1 MEEELALRLVL
12 LSYFALYVI
21 VRAYYR
27 KKTGTLNEKS
37 SSLEVLLPSVRVAMR
52 VPYSIVMA
60 LWFVMPGLLQWSSLD
75 VPAWFH
81 CGGALFMFTSLVLLT
96 WVHQTLGQNFSST
109 LKVKEEQILVT
120 HGPYRWVR
128 HPMYAAVFLCVIG
141 MCMIT
146 SDWLVLLFSLPMMA
160 PAIARRMTR
169 EEGMLLDKF
178 GEDYR
183 RYMSRTG
190 RLLPK
195 FI

>member
-27 KKTGTLNEKS
+27 TKTGTLNEKP
-37 SSLEVLLPSVRVAMR
+37 SSLEGILPAARVAMR

-60 LWFVMPGLLQWSSLD
+60 LWFVTPGLLWWSSLD
-75 VPAWFH
+75 VPAWFRW
-81 CGGALFMFTSLVLLT
+81 GGALFMFASLVLLA

-109 LKVKEEQILVT
+109 LKVKEEQTLVT
-120 HGPYRWVR
+120 RGPYRWVR